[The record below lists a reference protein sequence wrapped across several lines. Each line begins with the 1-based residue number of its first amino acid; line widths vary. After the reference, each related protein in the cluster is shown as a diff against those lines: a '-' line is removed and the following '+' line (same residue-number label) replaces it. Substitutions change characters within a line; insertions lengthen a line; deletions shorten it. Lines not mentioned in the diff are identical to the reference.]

1 MDASGWA
8 ALSGF
13 ATALGNRLQDRY
25 DDDRRE
31 RLRQLQ
37 EAADMKRQ
45 QFLIDYRQQADERS
59 KQADWERTRDDVV
72 ASFTNP
78 ETQSVYGR
86 TKGGKTVP
94 LFETSPDFQSGLKQ
108 KRELEA
114 QGLENRAQLAAANAA
129 VAEARALRAGSAGSG
144 GAAGDKAANYQIV
157 QAADGSNWRVNK
169 LTGDVTPLVVDSGKQ
184 LTGPNS
190 IKAEKAAREAP
201 MAAAQVT
208 EGTSQL
214 DRLEKA
220 ASDLSNAPGIG
231 RITGLWGRLPV
242 SVGDATDAQA
252 QLENLKSQAGFNVLQ
267 QMRNM
272 SKTGGALGNV
282 SDKEGERLEANLASL
297 DPKQSKE
304 QFLKSLKSIED
315 YARDAKQ
322 RLHTAYQ
329 STYGKADSLQ
339 DQQQPT
345 RVNAP
350 ASAVAALRQNPNLAA
365 QFDAKYGPGA
375 AEAILGN

>member
-129 VAEARALRAGSAGSG
+129 LAEARALRAGSAGSG

-201 MAAAQVT
+201 MAAAQMD
-208 EGTSQL
+208 EGSVQL
-214 DRLEKA
+214 DRLSKA
-220 ASDLSNAPGIG
+220 AEDLQNAPGLG
-231 RITGLWGRLPV
+231 RITGLWGRLPA
-242 SVGDATDAQA
+242 SIGDAADAQA

-297 DPKQSKE
+297 DTKQSRE
-304 QFLKSLKSIED
+304 QFLKSLKGIEE
-315 YARDAKQ
+315 YAQGAKQ
-322 RLHTAYQ
+322 RLRSAYE
-329 STYGKADSLQ
+329 STYGKGNAPQEPVHGAVS
-339 DQQQPT
+339 
-345 RVNAP
+345 AP
-350 ASAVAALRQNPNLAA
+350 ASAIAALRQNPNLAA

-375 AEAILGN
+375 AAAALGN